1 MSEENNPNDLTDA
14 AIRLNVEQTLFKRGQ
29 QIHDLE
35 YKSLLLGLNN
45 GVGVKN
51 LTTEERAIIQSPFAE
66 PPVYERVVSS
76 GIAPIDPEILRQHAM
91 QLGTDSA
98 SNFPKANVTISEPDR
113 WSVSPTVFHQQEKE
127 LKDKL
132 KNYSAEDML
141 RIISEAEKRKD
152 YFLNRITCAANYH
165 SGYGLL
171 VSARHWDEQ
180 MHAQYDAAKEGHDA
194 KRHADPALDAYP
206 EGHLFAQGFIDK
218 FGKFQTREQAWVIAE
233 AAGQIIRRVG
243 GDHINGGR
251 LYSENLY

>member
-1 MSEENNPNDLTDA
+1 MSEENNPNSLTDA
-14 AIRLNVEQTLFKRGQ
+14 AIRLNMQETLFKPGQ
-29 QIHDLE
+29 QMHDLE
-35 YKSLLLGLNN
+35 YKSVLLGLNN

-66 PPVYERVVSS
+66 LPVYERVVSS
-76 GIAPIDPEILRQHAM
+76 GVAPIDPEILRQHSM

-98 SNFPKANVTISEPDR
+98 SNFPKATVTISEPDR
-113 WSVSPTVFHQQEKE
+113 WSVSPSIFHQQEKE
-127 LKDKL
+127 LKEKL

-141 RIISEAEKRKD
+141 QIISQAEKRKD
-152 YFLNRITCAANYH
+152 YFLNRIVSAANYFPGH
-165 SGYGLL
+165 AHL

-180 MHAQYDAAKEGHDA
+180 MHKQYDTAKLGHDA
-194 KRHADPALDAYP
+194 RRTLDPSLEEYP

-218 FGKFQTREQAWVIAE
+218 FGKFQTREEAWVIAE

-243 GDHINGGR
+243 GDHVNGGR

>member
-51 LTTEERAIIQSPFAE
+51 LTTEERATIQSPFAE
-66 PPVYERVVSS
+66 LPVYERVVSS

-141 RIISEAEKRKD
+141 EIIAQAEKRKD
-152 YFLNRITCAANYH
+152 YFLNRVVSAANYCPGH
-165 SGYGLL
+165 AYL

-180 MHAQYDAAKEGHDA
+180 MHKQYDMAKLGHDA
-194 KRHADPALDAYP
+194 RRAVEPSLEEYP
-206 EGHLFAQGFIDK
+206 EGHHFAQGFIDK
-218 FGKFQTREQAWVIAE
+218 FGKWLTREEAWVIAQ

-243 GDHINGGR
+243 GDNVAGGR